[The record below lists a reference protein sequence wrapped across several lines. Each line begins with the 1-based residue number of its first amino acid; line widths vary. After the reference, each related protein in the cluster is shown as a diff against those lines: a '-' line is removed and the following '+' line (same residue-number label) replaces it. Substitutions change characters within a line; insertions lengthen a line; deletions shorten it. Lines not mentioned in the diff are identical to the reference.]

1 MADQKGT
8 PLWRSLT
15 KERGLGD
22 ARMSR
27 QDVFRMIK
35 KRCRQAELGAG
46 WLKLRTLRK
55 TAV

>member
-1 MADQKGT
+1 MGRRYLDKKGT

-27 QDVFRMIK
+27 QH
-35 KRCRQAELGAG
+35 GA
-46 WLKLRTLRK
+46 RS
-55 TAV
+55 